1 MFIGS
6 PRLLKISLLC
16 SLSVSFS
23 RLNISR
29 KLYIA
34 TYIIYI
40 FIKFHP
46 ILGHEIVVIFT
57 CKDELLFQIVYT
69 RTMDNEW
76 CIQLLGK
83 NSDVRGSGKDKET
96 LCCF

>member
-1 MFIGS
+1 MSASLDSIS
-6 PRLLKISLLC
+6 PE
-16 SLSVSFS
+16 
-23 RLNISR
+23 N
-29 KLYIA
+29 YTIA
-34 TYIIYI
+34 TYSIYI

-46 ILGHEIVVIFT
+46 ILGHEIVMIFT

-83 NSDVRGSGKDKET
+83 DSDVRGSGKDKET
-96 LCCF
+96 LCYFYGPEISH